1 MSAQPAPAVSPVAP
15 WWRKLLRILFVVL
28 VAKPVITFWL
38 GVNVRHRDRMP
49 KRGPAIIAANH
60 NSHLDTIA
68 LLSMFPLEQVPNV
81 RPVAAADYFMK
92 PGFMQWFSLNV
103 VGIIPVMRGG
113 VAQGI
118 DPLQGCYEALAHG
131 QVLLVFPEGSR
142 GEPEQMAELKSGI
155 SYLAMW
161 FPDVPVV
168 PVFMRGLGKSMGKG
182 TFIPIPFFVD
192 VYVGRSI
199 TWTGQKESFMKR
211 LREALEHGRQ
221 RLQARASARP
231 GE

>member
-1 MSAQPAPAVSPVAP
+1 MK
-15 WWRKLLRILFVVL
+15 KLLRILFVVL

-38 GVNVRHRDRMP
+38 GLNVRHRDRLP

-68 LLSMFPLEQVPNV
+68 LLSMFPLEEIPNV

-103 VGIIPVMRGG
+103 VGIIPVKRGG
-113 VAQGI
+113 VAEGI
-118 DPLQGCYEALAHG
+118 DPLEACYDALAAG
-131 QVLLVFPEGSR
+131 QVLLIFPEGSR

-155 SYLAMW
+155 SYISKK
-161 FPDVPVV
+161 FPGVPVT

-192 VYVGRSI
+192 VYVGRSFS
-199 TWTGQKESFMKR
+199 WTGDKETFMAKLRDAFAHMRKR
-211 LREALEHGRQ
+211 TL
-221 RLQARASARP
+221 SNP
-231 GE
+231 D

>member
-1 MSAQPAPAVSPVAP
+1 MTAETPSVASSTVP

-38 GVNVRHRDRMP
+38 GLNVRHRDRMP

-68 LLSMFPLEQVPNV
+68 LLSMFPLDQVPNV

-118 DPLQGCYEALAHG
+118 DPLQGCYDALAAG
-131 QVLLVFPEGSR
+131 QILLIFPEGSR
-142 GEPEQMAELKSGI
+142 GEPEQMTELKSGI
-155 SYLAMW
+155 SYLSMK
-161 FPDVPVV
+161 FPTVPVV

-192 VYVGRSI
+192 VYVGRALL
-199 TWTGQKESFMKR
+199 WTGDKDRFMAR
-211 LREALEHGRQ
+211 LREALDHGRE
-221 RLQARASARP
+221 RLKARGGR
-231 GE
+231 